1 MKKEKETEANRHL
14 IVSDPRLL
22 IDGSDLSIRR
32 LLHSF
37 LMLASRLQKLHAH
50 VASLMGLTES
60 QYVLL
65 MSVRHLSAT
74 KKPNISELAK
84 YLGLSHSFVTNQV
97 TVLCE
102 LKLLARSPGKDDGR
116 VMLVSLTQEAFRL
129 MDRSMPKIAR
139 LNDAI
144 FEEIPIELITA
155 LLPIVQKT
163 IKNTDKALKLAAYFT
178 VPPTEVSEE
187 LDPAIAKRVIDRR

>member
-1 MKKEKETEANRHL
+1 MKKEAETKRHL

-22 IDGSDLSIRR
+22 IDGSDLPVRR

-84 YLGLSHSFVTNQV
+84 YLGLSHSFVTSQV
-97 TVLCE
+97 TALCE
-102 LKLLARSPGKDDGR
+102 LKLLARNPDKEDGR
-116 VMLVSLTQEAFRL
+116 VMLVSLTQDAFRL
-129 MDRSMPKIAR
+129 MDRSMPKIAK
-139 LNDAI
+139 LNDVI
-144 FEEIPIELITA
+144 FEDVPVELITA
-155 LLPIVQKT
+155 LLPTVQKT

-178 VPPTEVSEE
+178 IDPTENHEE
-187 LDPAIAKRVIDRR
+187 LEKAIEGSVVGRR